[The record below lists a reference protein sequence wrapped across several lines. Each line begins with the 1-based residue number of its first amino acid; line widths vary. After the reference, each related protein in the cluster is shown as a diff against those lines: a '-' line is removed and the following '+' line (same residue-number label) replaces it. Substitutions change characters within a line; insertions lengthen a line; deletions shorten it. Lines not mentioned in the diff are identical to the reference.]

1 MSDTSS
7 FQESP
12 SPNLYFDRGFNL
24 EASKILPGEYYV
36 TRRDMVLVTVL
47 GSCVAACI
55 RDKTNGI
62 GGMNHFMLPKSTHGK
77 GGWNTS
83 SARYGA
89 YAMEVMINQILKQGA
104 KRENLEAKLF
114 GGGAVI
120 KNMSVMNVGDDN
132 AKFALEY
139 LRNERIPIIAEDL
152 LGEHPRKVYFFPTT
166 GKVLV
171 KKLRS
176 IPNNTLLVR
185 ELEYNK
191 RLIASKIDG
200 DIELFK

>member
-1 MSDTSS
+1 MAA
-7 FQESP
+7 QPQYQASP
-12 SPNLYFDRGFNL
+12 SPNLYFDRTFNM
-24 EASKILPGEYYV
+24 EASKIVSGEYYV

-62 GGMNHFMLPKSTHGK
+62 GGMNHFMLPKSTHEK
-77 GGWNTS
+77 AGWLSS

-104 KRENLEAKLF
+104 KRENLEAKVF

-120 KNMSVMNVGDDN
+120 RNMSSLNVGDDN

-139 LRNERIPIIAEDL
+139 LKKERIPVVAKDL
-152 LGEHPRKVYFFPTT
+152 LGDLPRKVYYFPHT

-176 IPNNTLLVR
+176 MPNDTIIVR
-185 ELEYNK
+185 EQEYNS
-191 RLIASKIDG
+191 RLTSGNIEG
-200 DIELFK
+200 EIELFK

>member
-1 MSDTSS
+1 M
-7 FQESP
+7 
-12 SPNLYFDRGFNL
+12 
-24 EASKILPGEYYV
+24 EASKIVPGEYYV
-36 TRRDMVLVTVL
+36 TRRNMVLVTVL

-62 GGMNHFMLPKSTHGK
+62 GGMNHFMLPKSTHEK
-77 GGWNTS
+77 AGWLSS

-104 KRENLEAKLF
+104 KRENLEAKVF

-120 KNMSVMNVGDDN
+120 RNMNSLNVGDDN

-139 LRNERIPIIAEDL
+139 LKKERIPVVAKDL
-152 LGEHPRKVYFFPTT
+152 LGDLPRKVYYFPHT

-176 IPNNTLLVR
+176 MPNDTIIVR
-185 ELEYNK
+185 EQEYNS
-191 RLIASKIDG
+191 RLTSGNIEG
-200 DIELFK
+200 EIELFK